1 LIPQL
6 KAVRCSNGYTF
17 RKEGYTKVIEYDL
30 SAKMKLANESFG
42 LRRRDV
48 LSSLSRERPMVPV
61 DRDDAGS
68 NNSDAE
74 SELEGGDQT
83 FSDEESGDQPPQEQ
97 GNLPRAAN
105 GRIKT
110 ARGRNERV
118 MAPEECRAHLRLLF
132 ANEVVLCSLIFG
144 RHGPLS
150 PVVNGLSVAS
160 ADMFFMDVVPVSPT
174 RFRPPA
180 KMGETLFENPHN
192 ELLAKILATSYRL
205 RDLNV
210 ELRAVSA
217 KTSSTDSDTRRKL
230 LGTLLESLIQ
240 LQVDVNSFIDSSK
253 NPAKLR
259 NGKLPPSGIK
269 QVLEKK
275 EGLFRM
281 HMMVRIPASVVPA

>member
-1 LIPQL
+1 
-6 KAVRCSNGYTF
+6 VHCSNGYTF
-17 RKEGYTKVIEYDL
+17 RKERYTKVIEYDL
-30 SAKMKLANESFG
+30 SAKMKLANEALG
-42 LRRRDV
+42 LRRRDI
-48 LSSLSRERPMVPV
+48 LISLPRERTIVPV

-68 NNSDAE
+68 NDSDTE
-74 SELEGGDQT
+74 SESEGGDQT
-83 FSDEESGDQPPQEQ
+83 FSDKESEDQPEQEQ
-97 GNLPRAAN
+97 EDLPRAAN
-105 GRIKT
+105 GRIKS

-132 ANEVVLCSLIFG
+132 TNEVALCSLIFG

-150 PVVNGLSVAS
+150 PVVNGLSIAS

-192 ELLAKILATSYRL
+192 ELLAKILTTSYRL
-205 RDLNV
+205 RDLNA
-210 ELRAVSA
+210 ELRAASA
-217 KTSSTDSDTRRKL
+217 KTSSIDGDTRRKL

-253 NPAKLR
+253 NPVKLR

-281 HMMVRIPASVVPA
+281 HMMVRIPVPVAPA

>member
-1 LIPQL
+1 MRFSQ
-6 KAVRCSNGYTF
+6 SYTF

-30 SAKMKLANESFG
+30 SAKMKSVNEALG

-48 LSSLSRERPMVPV
+48 LISLPRERTTAAVG
-61 DRDDAGS
+61 RDDGDSNGS
-68 NNSDAE
+68 DFE
-74 SELEGGDQT
+74 MELERGEQT
-83 FSDEESGDQPPQEQ
+83 FSDEESGDPPQKEQ
-97 GNLPRAAN
+97 ESLPRAAN
-105 GRIKT
+105 GRIKS

-132 ANEVVLCSLIFG
+132 VNEVTLCSLIFG

-160 ADMFFMDVVPVSPT
+160 ADMLFMDVVPVSPT

-192 ELLAKILATSYRL
+192 DLLAKILTTSYRL
-205 RDLNV
+205 RDLNAD
-210 ELRAVSA
+210 LRAASA
-217 KTSSTDSDTRRKL
+217 KTSSTNDDSRRKL
-230 LGTLLESLIQ
+230 LGALLESLIQ
-240 LQVDVNSFIDSSK
+240 LQVDVNSFIDTSK
-253 NPAKLR
+253 SPVSLR
-259 NGKLPPSGIK
+259 NGKLPPSGVK

-281 HMMVRIPASVVPA
+281 HMMVRIPSSLLVVPG